1 MSNLKTDKILSAK
14 SGADHGHLQT
24 SKLTHQFTHSPPHTL
39 THSHTPTPTPNADCF
54 RAGVGKT
61 DITTSEKGV
70 KIKDPLYAKA
80 LVLDDGKTKVV
91 IIAMDVTAI
100 GGRKISQ
107 GIALQA
113 HFYGRLLKWIY
124 ALRRSRICRPILAF
138 AETVTICNGFT
149 SLVF

>member
-1 MSNLKTDKILSAK
+1 MSNLKTDKISSA
-14 SGADHGHLQT
+14 GAGEGHL
-24 SKLTHQFTHSPPHTL
+24 HTPIL
-39 THSHTPTPTPNADCF
+39 SHTHSHTPPPTHTPNADCF

-80 LVLDDGKTKVV
+80 LVLDDGKNKVV

-149 SLVF
+149 ALVF